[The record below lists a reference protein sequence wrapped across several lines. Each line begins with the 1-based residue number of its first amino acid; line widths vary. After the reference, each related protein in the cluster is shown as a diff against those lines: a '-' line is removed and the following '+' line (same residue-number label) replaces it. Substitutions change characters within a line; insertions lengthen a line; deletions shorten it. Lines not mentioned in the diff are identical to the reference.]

1 MVFSSP
7 TFLFIFLPIVF
18 LLQLA
23 LRKSI
28 KASNIML
35 LVVSLLFYA
44 WGEPLYVLLML
55 LTTFVNYICALSMA
69 DARRKRLMAVIAVV
83 WNIGSLVFFKYTDFL
98 LESVNGLLG
107 ASLPLPNIALPIG
120 ISFFTFQAMS
130 YTLDVYRGDARI
142 NRSYFDIL
150 LYISL
155 FPQLIAG
162 PIVKYHD
169 VDEQIRSRTLT
180 LQKTAEGFRRF
191 AFGLAKKVLVANTL
205 AYAADAVFALDPAQV
220 AAPGAWLG
228 AVAYLMQIYFD
239 FSGYSDMAIG
249 LGKMFG
255 FEFKENF
262 LYPYA
267 ASSMQDFWRRWH
279 VSLSTW
285 FKLYVYIPLGG
296 NRKGK
301 LRTGLN
307 KIAVFLLTGLW
318 HGASWTFAVWGL
330 FHGCFLMLEASVL
343 KVKKWP
349 RVIRHIY
356 VLLAVT
362 AGFVLFRSDTFAQAA
377 DMLSAMFTGWSVT
390 LEQAAIFSR
399 LLSPIVLFAL
409 PVAALASTPLA
420 SRLGAA
426 LSARSRA
433 WETAIYLVALLLLAL
448 SALCLSTSAYNPFIY
463 FRF

>member
-7 TFLFIFLPIVF
+7 TFLFLFLPIVF
-18 LLQLA
+18 LLSLA

-28 KASNIML
+28 RASNIL
-35 LVVSLLFYA
+35 LLAVSLLFYA
-44 WGEPLYVLLML
+44 WGEPLYVLLMI
-55 LTTFVNYICALSMA
+55 LTTFVNYICALGMGNA
-69 DARRKRLMAVIAVV
+69 NRKRLMAVLAIV

-98 LESVNGLLG
+98 LESVNGVLG
-107 ASLPLPNIALPIG
+107 TSIPLPNIALPVG

-130 YTLDVYRGDARI
+130 YTLDVYRGDARL
-142 NRSYFDIL
+142 NKSYFDII

-180 LQKTAEGFRRF
+180 LQKAAEGFRRF
-191 AFGLAKKVLVANTL
+191 AFGLAKKVLIANTL
-205 AYAADAVFALDPAQV
+205 AYAADAVFALPSAQI
-220 AAPGAWLG
+220 AAPTAWLG
-228 AVAYLMQIYFD
+228 AIAYLMQIYFD

-255 FEFKENF
+255 FEFMENF
-262 LYPYA
+262 RYPYA
-267 ASSMQDFWRRWH
+267 AASMQDFWRRWH
-279 VSLSTW
+279 ISLSTW

-307 KIAVFLLTGLW
+307 KIIVFLLTGLW
-318 HGASWTFAVWGL
+318 HGASWSFAAWGL
-330 FHGCFLMLEASVL
+330 FHGLFLMLESSVL
-343 KVKKWP
+343 NVKKWP
-349 RVIRHIY
+349 KLLSRVY

-362 AGFVLFRSDTFAQAA
+362 IGFVLFRADTFAQAA
-377 DMLSAMFTGWSVT
+377 DMLAAMFARWNVS
-390 LEQAAIFSR
+390 LEQIAIFSS
-399 LLSPIVLFAL
+399 LLSPIVLFTL

-420 SRLGAA
+420 NRYGQL
-426 LSARSRA
+426 LSAKSPA
-433 WETAIYLVALLLLAL
+433 WETAIYCAALLLLAL